1 MNAGERESVCKKEG
15 EKKGS
20 KRGSVQGLSP
30 GYRRQIFFKI
40 KKMSAPEG
48 LQPMRRGVDSG
59 LRRSTTTQ
67 TKQDA
72 AALNSETG
80 LKKN

>member
-1 MNAGERESVCKKEG
+1 
-15 EKKGS
+15 
-20 KRGSVQGLSP
+20 
-30 GYRRQIFFKI
+30 
-40 KKMSAPEG
+40 MSAPEG